1 MGLGVVKRIMKR
13 IMKYG
18 LMPFL
23 ILMVMLC
30 FPITLNATEI
40 TEKSVSENAIVVVID
55 PGHGGKNAGAIY
67 GGYIEKTLTLNT
79 AKAMK
84 EELEKYDGIKVYLTR
99 DSDVDMELGERA
111 AFAKEVDADL
121 LLSLHYNMS
130 ELHKLF
136 GTECW
141 ISAFGRCYAVGKDFS
156 TIELEILT
164 KEGLYDRGIKTRLNS
179 RGTDY
184 YGIIRSSTENDIP
197 AVIIEHCHLDQEN
210 DKPYMDHNVWP
221 QKYGVLDAT
230 AVARYFGLK
239 SEQLGVDYS
248 NEVHEA
254 TAVPDG
260 KVSPDDTPPEWCE
273 AEVTEVDEETGMIRG
288 KLSAYDPDS
297 RILYY
302 TVSFDGG
309 KTFGEYYRYEP
320 DENGDVYFEVQAPD
334 KKRTRLIVAALNIY
348 GGLSQTELLYEGWL
362 NYLPDEEA
370 VEETIVIT
378 RQPTGLD
385 EASKKLDETD
395 VMNED
400 AGASKRVQ
408 SVFGF
413 VLWVLFFGF
422 SILSIG
428 VAWKYFIDKK
438 GRKNKENDKN

>member
-1 MGLGVVKRIMKR
+1 MGLEVIRRKI
-13 IMKYG
+13 KYG
-18 LMPFL
+18 
-23 ILMVMLC
+23 VMLFFILLGILC
-30 FPITLNATEI
+30 CPITLNATEI
-40 TEKSVSENAIVVVID
+40 TEESVSENAIVVVID

-141 ISAFGRCYAVGKDFS
+141 ISAFGRCYAVGRDFS
-156 TIELEILT
+156 SIELEMLT

-184 YGIIRSSTENDIP
+184 YGIIRSSTANDIP
-197 AVIIEHCHLDQEN
+197 AVIIEHCHLDQVN
-210 DKPYMDHNVWP
+210 DKPYIDHNTWP

-254 TAVPDG
+254 TPVPNERM
-260 KVSPDDTPPEWCE
+260 SPDDTPPKWCE
-273 AEVTEVDEETGMIRG
+273 AEVTEVDEQTGMIRG
-288 KLSAYDPDS
+288 KMSAYDPDS

-302 TVSFDGG
+302 TVSFNNG

-320 DENGDVYFEVQAPD
+320 DENGDVYFEVQAPN
-334 KKRTRLIVAALNIY
+334 KKRTRLVVAALNMY
-348 GGLSQTELLYEGWL
+348 GGLAQSELLYVGRL
-362 NYLPDEEA
+362 TYLPDEEA
-370 VEETIVIT
+370 VEETIVTT
-378 RQPTGLD
+378 RQTADLVEESENPDVDDVPD
-385 EASKKLDETD
+385 EDTEP
-395 VMNED
+395 
-400 AGASKRVQ
+400 SKRMK
-408 SVFGF
+408 SASYF
-413 VLWVLFFGF
+413 VLWVLVFGLP
-422 SILSIG
+422 ILAIG
-428 VAWKYFIDKK
+428 VAWKCFIDKK
-438 GRKNKENDKN
+438 RRKTKENDKN

>member
-1 MGLGVVKRIMKR
+1 MGLEVIRRKI
-13 IMKYG
+13 KYG
-18 LMPFL
+18 
-23 ILMVMLC
+23 VMLFFILLGILC
-30 FPITLNATEI
+30 CPITLNATEI
-40 TEKSVSENAIVVVID
+40 TEESVSENAIVVVID
-55 PGHGGKNAGAIY
+55 PGHGEKNAGAIY

-141 ISAFGRCYAVGKDFS
+141 ISAFGRCYAVGRDFS
-156 TIELEILT
+156 LIELEMLT

-184 YGIIRSSTENDIP
+184 YGIIRSSTANDIP
-197 AVIIEHCHLDQEN
+197 AVIIEHCHLDQVN
-210 DKPYMDHNVWP
+210 DKPYIDHNTWP

-254 TAVPDG
+254 TPVPNERM
-260 KVSPDDTPPEWCE
+260 SPDDTPPEWCE
-273 AEVTEVDEETGMIRG
+273 AEVTEVDEQTGMIRG
-288 KLSAYDPDS
+288 KMSAYDPDS

-302 TVSFDGG
+302 TVSFNNG

-320 DENGDVYFEVQAPD
+320 DENGDVYFEVQAPN
-334 KKRTRLIVAALNIY
+334 KKRTRLVVAALNMY
-348 GGLSQTELLYEGWL
+348 GGLAQSELLYVGRL
-362 NYLPDEEA
+362 TYLPDEEA
-370 VEETIVIT
+370 VEETSSTTTQAADLIEESENPDVDDVPDDDT
-378 RQPTGLD
+378 
-385 EASKKLDETD
+385 ET
-395 VMNED
+395 
-400 AGASKRVQ
+400 SKRMQ
-408 SVFGF
+408 SVSYFA
-413 VLWVLFFGF
+413 LWVLVFGLP
-422 SILSIG
+422 ILVIG
-428 VAWKYFIDKK
+428 ALWKCSIDKK
-438 GRKNKENDKN
+438 ERKTKKDDKN

>member
-1 MGLGVVKRIMKR
+1 MGLEVIRRKI
-13 IMKYG
+13 KYG
-18 LMPFL
+18 
-23 ILMVMLC
+23 VMLFFILLGILC
-30 FPITLNATEI
+30 CPITLNATEI
-40 TEKSVSENAIVVVID
+40 TEESVSENAIVVVID

-99 DSDVDMELGERA
+99 DSDVDMELGERT

-141 ISAFGRCYAVGKDFS
+141 ISAFGRCYAVGRDFS
-156 TIELEILT
+156 SIELEMLT

-184 YGIIRSSTENDIP
+184 YGIIRSSTANDIP
-197 AVIIEHCHLDQEN
+197 AVIIEHCHLDQVN
-210 DKPYMDHNVWP
+210 DKPYIDHNTWP

-254 TAVPDG
+254 TPVPNERM
-260 KVSPDDTPPEWCE
+260 SPDDTPPEWCE
-273 AEVTEVDEETGMIRG
+273 AEVTEVDEQTGMIRG
-288 KLSAYDPDS
+288 KMSAYDPDS

-302 TVSFDGG
+302 TVSFNNG

-320 DENGDVYFEVQAPD
+320 DENGDVYFEVQAPN
-334 KKRTRLIVAALNIY
+334 KKRTRLVVAALNMY
-348 GGLSQTELLYEGWL
+348 GGLAQSELLYVGRL
-362 NYLPDEEA
+362 TYLPDEEA
-370 VEETIVIT
+370 VEETIVTT
-378 RQPTGLD
+378 RQTADLVEESGNP
-385 EASKKLDETD
+385 D
-395 VMNED
+395 VDDVPNED
-400 AGASKRVQ
+400 TELSKRMK
-408 SVFGF
+408 SASYF
-413 VLWVLFFGF
+413 VLWVLFFGLP
-422 SILSIG
+422 ILAIG
-428 VAWKYFIDKK
+428 VAWKCFIDKK
-438 GRKNKENDKN
+438 RRKTKENDKN

>member
-1 MGLGVVKRIMKR
+1 MGLEVIRRKI
-13 IMKYG
+13 KYG
-18 LMPFL
+18 
-23 ILMVMLC
+23 VMLFFILLGILC
-30 FPITLNATEI
+30 CPITLNATEI
-40 TEKSVSENAIVVVID
+40 TEESVSENAIVVVID

-141 ISAFGRCYAVGKDFS
+141 ISAFGRCYAVGRDFS
-156 TIELEILT
+156 SIELEMLT

-184 YGIIRSSTENDIP
+184 YGIIRSSTANDIP
-197 AVIIEHCHLDQEN
+197 AVIIEHCHLDQVN
-210 DKPYMDHNVWP
+210 DKPYIDHNTWP

-239 SEQLGVDYS
+239 SEQLGVDYN
-248 NEVHEA
+248 NEMHEA
-254 TAVPDG
+254 TPVPNERM
-260 KVSPDDTPPEWCE
+260 SPDDTPPEWCE
-273 AEVTEVDEETGMIRG
+273 AEVTEVDEQTGMIRG
-288 KLSAYDPDS
+288 KMSAYDPDS

-302 TVSFDGG
+302 TVSFNNG

-320 DENGDVYFEVQAPD
+320 DENGDVYFEVQAPN
-334 KKRTRLIVAALNIY
+334 KKRTRLVVAALNMY
-348 GGLSQTELLYEGWL
+348 GGLAQSELLYVGRL
-362 NYLPDEEA
+362 TYLPDEEA
-370 VEETIVIT
+370 VEETIVTT
-378 RQPTGLD
+378 RQTADLVEESGNPDVDDVSD
-385 EASKKLDETD
+385 EDTEPLKRTKSASY
-395 VMNED
+395 
-400 AGASKRVQ
+400 
-408 SVFGF
+408 F
-413 VLWVLFFGF
+413 VLWVLVFGLP
-422 SILSIG
+422 ILAIG
-428 VAWKYFIDKK
+428 AVWKCFIDKK
-438 GRKNKENDKN
+438 RRKIKENCKN

>member
-1 MGLGVVKRIMKR
+1 MGLNVMRRI
-13 IMKYG
+13 IKYG
-18 LMPFL
+18 PMFFLL
-23 ILMVMLC
+23 ILGILGMLFC
-30 FPITLNATEI
+30 PIELNATEI
-40 TEKSVSENAIVVVID
+40 ADGSVSGNAIVVVID
-55 PGHGGKNAGAIY
+55 PGHGGENAGAIY
-67 GGYIEKTLTLNT
+67 GGFIEKTLTLNT

-99 DSDVDMELGERA
+99 EEDIDMSLAERA

-156 TIELEILT
+156 TIELEMLT

-184 YGIIRSSTENDIP
+184 YGIIRSSTANDIP
-197 AVIIEHCHLDQEN
+197 AVIIEHCHLDQVN
-210 DKPYMDHNVWP
+210 DKPYIDHNTWP

-248 NEVHEA
+248 DEIHEA
-254 TAVPDG
+254 TPIPSE
-260 KVSPDDTPPEWCE
+260 KMIPDDTPPEWCE
-273 AEVTEVDEETGMIRG
+273 AEVIEVDEKTGMIRG
-288 KLSAYDPDS
+288 KLSAYDQDS
-297 RILYY
+297 RMLYY
-302 TVSFDGG
+302 TVSFNDGI
-309 KTFGEYYRYEP
+309 TFGEYYRYEP

-334 KKRTRLIVAALNIY
+334 KKRTRMVVAALNMY
-348 GGLSQTELLYEGWL
+348 GGLSQSELLYEGWL

-370 VEETIVIT
+370 VEETIITT
-378 RQPTGLD
+378 RQPAGLG
-385 EASKKLDETD
+385 EESKKMDETD

-400 AGASKRVQ
+400 AGASKKVQ

-413 VLWVLFFGF
+413 VLWVLVFGLP
-422 SILSIG
+422 ILAIG
-428 VAWKYFIDKK
+428 VGWKYFIDKK
-438 GRKNKENDKN
+438 MRKTKENDKN

>member
-1 MGLGVVKRIMKR
+1 MGLEVIRRKI
-13 IMKYG
+13 KYG
-18 LMPFL
+18 
-23 ILMVMLC
+23 VMLFFILLGILC
-30 FPITLNATEI
+30 CPITLNATEI
-40 TEKSVSENAIVVVID
+40 TEESVSENAIVVVID

-84 EELEKYDGIKVYLTR
+84 KELEKYDGIKVYLTR

-141 ISAFGRCYAVGKDFS
+141 ISAFGRCYAVGRDFS
-156 TIELEILT
+156 SIELEMLT

-184 YGIIRSSTENDIP
+184 YGIIRSSTANDIP
-197 AVIIEHCHLDQEN
+197 AVIIEHCHLDQVN
-210 DKPYMDHNVWP
+210 DKPYIDHNTWP

-254 TAVPDG
+254 TPVPNERM
-260 KVSPDDTPPEWCE
+260 SPDDTPPEWCE
-273 AEVTEVDEETGMIRG
+273 AEVTEVDEQTGMIRG
-288 KLSAYDPDS
+288 KMSAYDPDS

-302 TVSFDGG
+302 TVSFNNG

-320 DENGDVYFEVQAPD
+320 DENGDVYFEVQAPN
-334 KKRTRLIVAALNIY
+334 KKRTRLVVAALNMY
-348 GGLSQTELLYEGWL
+348 GGLAQSELLYVGRL
-362 NYLPDEEA
+362 TYLPDEEA
-370 VEETIVIT
+370 VEETIVTT
-378 RQPTGLD
+378 RQTADLIEESENPDVDDVPD
-385 EASKKLDETD
+385 EDTET
-395 VMNED
+395 
-400 AGASKRVQ
+400 SKRMQ
-408 SVFGF
+408 SVSYFA
-413 VLWVLFFGF
+413 LWVLVFGLP
-422 SILSIG
+422 ILVIG
-428 VAWKYFIDKK
+428 ALWKCSIDKK
-438 GRKNKENDKN
+438 ERKTKKDDKN

>member
-1 MGLGVVKRIMKR
+1 MRLEVIRRKI
-13 IMKYG
+13 KYG
-18 LMPFL
+18 
-23 ILMVMLC
+23 VMLFFILLGILC
-30 FPITLNATEI
+30 CPITLNATEI
-40 TEKSVSENAIVVVID
+40 TEESVSENAIVVVID

-99 DSDVDMELGERA
+99 DSDVDMELRERA

-141 ISAFGRCYAVGKDFS
+141 ISAFGRCYAVGRDFS
-156 TIELEILT
+156 SIELEMLT

-179 RGTDY
+179 RGADY
-184 YGIIRSSTENDIP
+184 YGIIRSSTANDIP
-197 AVIIEHCHLDQEN
+197 AVIIEHCHLDQVN
-210 DKPYMDHNVWP
+210 DKPYIDHNTWP

-254 TAVPDG
+254 TPVPNERM
-260 KVSPDDTPPEWCE
+260 SPDDTPPEWCE
-273 AEVTEVDEETGMIRG
+273 AEVTEVDEQTGMIRG
-288 KLSAYDPDS
+288 KMSAYDPDS

-302 TVSFDGG
+302 TVSFNNG

-320 DENGDVYFEVQAPD
+320 DENGDVYFEVQAPN
-334 KKRTRLIVAALNIY
+334 KKRTRLVVAALNMY
-348 GGLSQTELLYEGWL
+348 GGLAQSELLYVGRL
-362 NYLPDEEA
+362 TYLPDEEA
-370 VEETIVIT
+370 VEETIVTT
-378 RQPTGLD
+378 RQTADLVEESENPDVGDVPD
-385 EASKKLDETD
+385 EDTEP
-395 VMNED
+395 
-400 AGASKRVQ
+400 SKRMK
-408 SVFGF
+408 SASYF
-413 VLWVLFFGF
+413 VLWVLVFGLP
-422 SILSIG
+422 ILAIG
-428 VAWKYFIDKK
+428 VAWKCFIDKK
-438 GRKNKENDKN
+438 RRKNKENDKN

>member
-1 MGLGVVKRIMKR
+1 MGLEVIRR

-18 LMPFL
+18 LMPFF
-23 ILMVMLC
+23 ILLGILC
-30 FPITLNATEI
+30 CPITLNATEI
-40 TEKSVSENAIVVVID
+40 SDESVSENAIVVVID
-55 PGHGGKNAGAIY
+55 PGHGGENAGAIY

-79 AKAMK
+79 AMAMK

-99 DSDVDMELGERA
+99 EEDVDVSLAERA

-156 TIELEILT
+156 SIELEMLT

-184 YGIIRSSTENDIP
+184 YGIIRSSTANDIP

-210 DKPYMDHNVWP
+210 DKSYIDHNNWP

-248 NEVHEA
+248 DEVHEA
-254 TAVPDG
+254 TPVPSE
-260 KVSPDDTPPEWCE
+260 KMAPDDSPPEWCE

-302 TVSFDGG
+302 TVSFNNG

-320 DENGDVYFEVQAPD
+320 DENGDVYFEIQAPN
-334 KKRTRLIVAALNIY
+334 KKRTRLVVAALNMY
-348 GGLSQTELLYEGWL
+348 GGMAQSELLYVGRL
-362 NYLPDEEA
+362 NYLPDEEV
-370 VEETIVIT
+370 VEETIVT
-378 RQPTGLD
+378 TQQPAELDSDSNGLD
-385 EASKKLDETD
+385 VTD
-395 VMNED
+395 AMNED
-400 AGASKRVQ
+400 TETSKTIQ
-408 SVFGF
+408 SVSYFA
-413 VLWVLFFGF
+413 LWVLLFGLP
-422 SILSIG
+422 ILAIG
-428 VAWKYFIDKK
+428 VSWKYFADKK
-438 GRKNKENDKN
+438 RRKTKENDKN

>member
-1 MGLGVVKRIMKR
+1 MGLEVIRRI
-13 IMKYG
+13 IKYG
-18 LMPFL
+18 VMPFF
-23 ILMVMLC
+23 ILLGILC
-30 FPITLNATEI
+30 CPITLNATEI
-40 TEKSVSENAIVVVID
+40 TEESVSENAIVVVID

-67 GGYIEKTLTLNT
+67 GGYIEKILTLNT
-79 AKAMK
+79 AMAMK

-156 TIELEILT
+156 SVELEMLT

-184 YGIIRSSTENDIP
+184 YGIIRSSTANDIP

-210 DKPYMDHNVWP
+210 DKPYIDHNTWP

-248 NEVHEA
+248 GEVHEA
-254 TAVPDG
+254 TPVPSEKID
-260 KVSPDDTPPEWCE
+260 PDDTPPEWCV
-273 AEVTEVDEETGMIRG
+273 AEVTEVNEETGMIRG

-302 TVSFDGG
+302 TVSFNNG
-309 KTFGEYYRYEP
+309 KTFGEYYRYEQ
-320 DENGDVYFEVQAPD
+320 DENGDVYFEVQAPN
-334 KKRTRLIVAALNIY
+334 KKRTRLVIAALNMY
-348 GGLSQTELLYEGWL
+348 GGLAKSELLYVGRL
-362 NYLPDEEA
+362 NYLPDEDV
-370 VEETIVIT
+370 VEETIVT
-378 RQPTGLD
+378 TQQPAAPGA
-385 EASKKLDETD
+385 ESEKLDAT
-395 VMNED
+395 NED
-400 AGASKRVQ
+400 TEDSKRIQ
-408 SVFGF
+408 TVFYF
-413 VLWVLFFGF
+413 VLWVLVFGLP
-422 SILSIG
+422 IPAIG
-428 VAWKYFIDKK
+428 VGWKYFVDKK
-438 GRKNKENDKN
+438 SRKTKENDKNKKIN

>member
-1 MGLGVVKRIMKR
+1 MGLGVMRR

-18 LMPFL
+18 FMPFL
-23 ILMVMLC
+23 IFMGILC
-30 FPITLNATEI
+30 CPVTLNATEI
-40 TEKSVSENAIVVVID
+40 ATEIAEESVSENAIVVVID

-84 EELEKYDGIKVYLTR
+84 EELEKYEGIKVYLTR

-141 ISAFGRCYAVGKDFS
+141 ISAFGRCYAVGRDFS
-156 TIELEILT
+156 SIELEVLT
-164 KEGLYDRGIKTRLNS
+164 AEGLYDRGIKTRLNS
-179 RGTDY
+179 RGKDY
-184 YGIIRSSTENDIP
+184 YGIIRSSTANDIP
-197 AVIIEHCHLDQEN
+197 AVIIEHCHLDQVN
-210 DKPYMDHNVWP
+210 DKPYIDHNTWP

-254 TAVPDG
+254 TPVPNERM
-260 KVSPDDTPPEWCE
+260 SPDDTPPEWCE
-273 AEVTEVDEETGMIRG
+273 AEVTEVDEDTGMIRG

-302 TVSFDGG
+302 TVSFNNG
-309 KTFGEYYRYEP
+309 KTFGEYYKYEP
-320 DENGDVYFEVQAPD
+320 DENGDVYFEVQAPN
-334 KKRTRLIVAALNIY
+334 KKRTRLVIAALNMY
-348 GGLSQTELLYEGWL
+348 GGLAKSELLYVGRL
-362 NYLPDEEA
+362 TYLPDEEA
-370 VEETIVIT
+370 VEETSVTT
-378 RQPTGLD
+378 RQTADLIEESENPDVDDVPD
-385 EASKKLDETD
+385 EDTET
-395 VMNED
+395 
-400 AGASKRVQ
+400 SKRMQ
-408 SVFGF
+408 SVSYFA
-413 VLWVLFFGF
+413 LWVLVFA
-422 SILSIG
+422 LPTLVIG
-428 VAWKYFIDKK
+428 ALWKCSIDKK
-438 GRKNKENDKN
+438 ERKTKKDDEN

>member
-1 MGLGVVKRIMKR
+1 MGLEVIRRKI
-13 IMKYG
+13 KYG
-18 LMPFL
+18 
-23 ILMVMLC
+23 VMLFFILLGILC
-30 FPITLNATEI
+30 CPITLNATEI
-40 TEKSVSENAIVVVID
+40 TEESVSENAIVVVID
-55 PGHGGKNAGAIY
+55 PGHGEKNAGAIY

-141 ISAFGRCYAVGKDFS
+141 ISAFGRCYAVGRDFS
-156 TIELEILT
+156 LIELEMLT

-184 YGIIRSSTENDIP
+184 YGIIRSSTANDIP
-197 AVIIEHCHLDQEN
+197 AVIIEHCHLDQVN
-210 DKPYMDHNVWP
+210 DKPYIDHNTWP

-254 TAVPDG
+254 TPVPNERM
-260 KVSPDDTPPEWCE
+260 SPDDTPPEWCE
-273 AEVTEVDEETGMIRG
+273 AEVTEVDEQTGMIRG
-288 KLSAYDPDS
+288 KMSAYDPDS

-302 TVSFDGG
+302 TVSFNNG

-320 DENGDVYFEVQAPD
+320 DENGDVYFEVQAPN
-334 KKRTRLIVAALNIY
+334 KKRTRLVVAALNMY
-348 GGLSQTELLYEGWL
+348 GGLAQSELLYVGRL
-362 NYLPDEEA
+362 TYLPDEEA
-370 VEETIVIT
+370 VEETSSTTTQAADLIEESENPDVDDV
-378 RQPTGLD
+378 PD
-385 EASKKLDETD
+385 EDTET
-395 VMNED
+395 
-400 AGASKRVQ
+400 SKRMQ
-408 SVFGF
+408 SVSYFA
-413 VLWVLFFGF
+413 LWVLVFGLP
-422 SILSIG
+422 ILVIG
-428 VAWKYFIDKK
+428 ALWKCSIDKK
-438 GRKNKENDKN
+438 ERKTKKDDKN